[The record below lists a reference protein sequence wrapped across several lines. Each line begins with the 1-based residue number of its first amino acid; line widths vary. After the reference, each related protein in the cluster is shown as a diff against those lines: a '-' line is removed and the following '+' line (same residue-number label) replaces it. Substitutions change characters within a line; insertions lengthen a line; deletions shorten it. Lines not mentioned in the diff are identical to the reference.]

1 MISMK
6 LETPETIDTTETDGQ
21 IEYVNE
27 WVDRNNV
34 SWSPRREINL
44 LKKALKQDYLYSDEE
59 LRKMKS
65 RLRDMYI
72 VNKQLKRG
80 PGFGKY

>member
-6 LETPETIDTTETDGQ
+6 LSKEEQRQTK
-21 IEYVNE
+21 EYEDAVK
-27 WVDRNNV
+27 WVKENQYN
-34 SWSPRREINL
+34 WSPRREINM
-44 LKKALKQDYLYSDEE
+44 LKKALKREDLYNAEE

-72 VNKQLKRG
+72 VNQQLRRMN
-80 PGFGKY
+80 GFGK